1 MRHNLRIFTILALL
15 MTLIIS
21 SCGIVNKKTATM
33 EPSIPAEPEILSPT
47 SQISEANPTPEH
59 EPTPDFFQIYR
70 EKLDYFYNILSNGV
84 EDWEYGKGEVGLMEI
99 ADYKAGDEALASVG
113 YTIQDLSGDGIPE
126 LLIMNVSNPG
136 SSPAK
141 GSSILALFS
150 SSDGTPTLTFEGW
163 SRNQYTFYERDKIY
177 NTGSNGASNQV
188 YIINQLSLDGK
199 SLECLNYYITQPKEN
214 DPQTEGFFQD
224 SECGQCQNRYDE
236 LDINHASFMRLLK
249 EQLGNP
255 REFELTAFS
264 DYTPSQSA
272 NEQTTSAVKI
282 QWADE
287 ALANYSS
294 YDTFIAD
301 ESEHQVKLLISST
314 QPLRDFNFL
323 KLSIDGVDEAGNLI
337 TSTEL
342 IYNVDSLMPDY
353 PLVVAMTFYGDLPS
367 YGISYEDEN
376 GETRYFYITLS
387 GKDGS
392 LLLVEFNTP

>member
-47 SQISEANPTPEH
+47 SQISEANPTQEH
-59 EPTPDFFQIYR
+59 EPTPDYFQIYR
-70 EKLDYFYNILSNGV
+70 EKLDYFYNILSNGI
-84 EDWEYGKGEVGLMEI
+84 EDWDYGKGEVGLMEI
-99 ADYKAGDEALASVG
+99 ADYQAGDEALASVG

-126 LLIMNVSNPG
+126 LLIMNVSIPG
-136 SSPAK
+136 SYPTK

-163 SRNQYTFYERDKIY
+163 SRNQYTFYEWDKIY
-177 NTGSNGASNQV
+177 NTGSNGASNQA

-199 SLECLNYYITQPKEN
+199 TLECLNYYITQPKEY
-214 DPQTEGFFQD
+214 DPQTEGYFQD
-224 SECGQCQNRYDE
+224 PECGQGQNRYDE

-255 REFELTAFS
+255 LEFELTAFS
-264 DYTPSQSA
+264 DYTPSHTNSEA
-272 NEQTTSAVKI
+272 ADSAVKI
-282 QWADE
+282 QWAED
-287 ALANYSS
+287 AAANFSS
-294 YDTFIAD
+294 YDTFTAD
-301 ESEHQVKLLISST
+301 ESEYQVKLLISCT
-314 QPLRDFNFL
+314 QSLKNFNFL

-337 TSTEL
+337 TSTES
-342 IYNVDSLMPDY
+342 IYNADMLMPDN
-353 PLVVAMTFYGDLPS
+353 PLVVVMTFYGDLPS

-376 GETRYFYITLS
+376 GETRNFYITLS

>member
-1 MRHNLRIFTILALL
+1 
-15 MTLIIS
+15 
-21 SCGIVNKKTATM
+21 M

-47 SQISEANPTPEH
+47 SQISEANPPTPEH

-99 ADYKAGDEALASVG
+99 ADYKAGGDEALASVG

-136 SSPAK
+136 SSPPAK

-264 DYTPSQSA
+264 DYTPSKVPTNKLHQPSKSSGQMKHW
-272 NEQTTSAVKI
+272 QTI
-282 QWADE
+282 QV
-287 ALANYSS
+287 
-294 YDTFIAD
+294 T
-301 ESEHQVKLLISST
+301 
-314 QPLRDFNFL
+314 
-323 KLSIDGVDEAGNLI
+323 
-337 TSTEL
+337 
-342 IYNVDSLMPDY
+342 
-353 PLVVAMTFYGDLPS
+353 
-367 YGISYEDEN
+367 
-376 GETRYFYITLS
+376 TLS
-387 GKDGS
+387 
-392 LLLVEFNTP
+392 LLMNQNTRSNS

>member
-1 MRHNLRIFTILALL
+1 
-15 MTLIIS
+15 
-21 SCGIVNKKTATM
+21 M
-33 EPSIPAEPEILSPT
+33 ELSIPAEPEILSPT
-47 SQISEANPTPEH
+47 SQISEASPTPET
-59 EPTPDFFQIYR
+59 EPTTDYLEVYR
-70 EKLDYFYNILSNGV
+70 EKLDYFYNILSNGI
-84 EDWEYGKGEVGLMEI
+84 EDWDYGKGEIGLMEI
-99 ADYKAGDEALASVG
+99 ADYQAGDEALASVG

-150 SSDGTPTLTFEGW
+150 SSYGTPTLTFEGW
-163 SRNQYTFYERDKIY
+163 SRNQYAFYDQGKIY

-188 YIINQLSLDGK
+188 YIISQLSLDGK

-214 DPQTEGFFQD
+214 DPQTEGYFQD
-224 SECGQCQNRYDE
+224 PECGQGQNRYNE
-236 LDINHASFMRLLK
+236 LDINHASFMSLLK

-287 ALANYSS
+287 ALANYLN

-301 ESEHQVKLLISST
+301 ESEHQVKLLISCT
-314 QPLRDFNFL
+314 QSLKNFNFL
-323 KLSIDGVDEAGNLI
+323 RLSIDGVDEAGNLI
-337 TSTEL
+337 TSTES
-342 IYNVDSLMPDY
+342 IYHADTLMPDN
-353 PLVVAMTFYGDLPS
+353 PLVVTMTFFGDLPS

-376 GETRYFYITLS
+376 GETRNFYITLS

-392 LLLVEFNTP
+392 LLLVELNTP